1 MGPAETR
8 GPRRSSSARRFPL
21 CLPSCPPA
29 LLPLPAHAS
38 PAMAQLSNR
47 TLKYISSIS
56 FAINPLSSSR
66 ATRSMRLLL
75 SNLPT
80 KPPTGQNTFP
90 QTSLSTAASDK
101 EQVVHVTY
109 SDKKKISIVPDELSL
124 PNLIR
129 KVCVRT
135 KACSETL
142 RSYAQHWLPG

>member
-1 MGPAETR
+1 
-8 GPRRSSSARRFPL
+8 
-21 CLPSCPPA
+21 
-29 LLPLPAHAS
+29 
-38 PAMAQLSNR
+38 MAQLSNR

-80 KPPTGQNTFP
+80 KPPTGHNTFP

-101 EQVVHVTY
+101 EQMVQVTY
-109 SDKKKISIVPDELSL
+109 SDKKKINIVPDELSL

-135 KACSETL
+135 NAGSMT
-142 RSYAQHWLPG
+142 RR